1 MCQVWVVD
9 IKVSELCITCVLG
22 SMVSTAVR
30 WYVSYVHCKSGF
42 VCKLLIADCAWWYV
56 AGSCLHPNAEL
67 SSHWLSPTLS
77 VEILNRLTYSATP
90 PAPSTQIGFP
100 HIFKFQPR
108 QYKKVS
114 ESLELRLNTEMPS
127 AADDVHK
134 KIVVYLWWLLL
145 VISDQRY
152 HLLWW
157 ETPLHVSW
165 PEQVVASHVS
175 PLATHTLHSTHLSW
189 PQMIGVSED
198 SPVMTSLD
206 NELISFS
213 LHLISSDKHLSPS
226 LPV

>member
-56 AGSCLHPNAEL
+56 ARSCLHPNAEL

-90 PAPSTQIGFP
+90 PAPTTQIGFP

-157 ETPLHVSW
+157 ETPLPRLMTRAGGGITCVTTCH
-165 PEQVVASHVS
+165 PHTALHT
-175 PLATHTLHSTHLSW
+175 PLL
-189 PQMIGVSED
+189 
-198 SPVMTSLD
+198 TSDDRGLWGLTCD
-206 NELISFS
+206 DITW
-213 LHLISSDKHLSPS
+213 
-226 LPV
+226 

>member
-1 MCQVWVVD
+1 MYNCWRCVR
-9 IKVSELCITCVLG
+9 SEWLISKYQSCASLVC

-56 AGSCLHPNAEL
+56 ARSCLHPNAEL

-145 VISDQRY
+145 VISDQQISSLMMRDTAPTFHDQSRWWHHMCH
-152 HLLWW
+152 HLPPTHCTPHTSPDLRWSGSLRTHLWW
-157 ETPLHVSW
+157 HHMIMSW
-165 PEQVVASHVS
+165 FHF
-175 PLATHTLHSTHLSW
+175 HY
-189 PQMIGVSED
+189 I
-198 SPVMTSLD
+198 
-206 NELISFS
+206 
-213 LHLISSDKHLSPS
+213 
-226 LPV
+226 

>member
-165 PEQVVASHVS
+165 PEQVVHHMCHHLPPTHCTPHTS
-175 PLATHTLHSTHLSW
+175 PDLRWSGSLRTHLWWHHMIMSW
-189 PQMIGVSED
+189 FHFHYI
-198 SPVMTSLD
+198 
-206 NELISFS
+206 
-213 LHLISSDKHLSPS
+213 
-226 LPV
+226 